1 MDGNSSD
8 REGGK
13 PAEGGGSGGG
23 GGGGSGEPRVRR
35 KMKTAAQ
42 LEALE
47 RTYKGES
54 FSYVYINR

>member
-8 REGGK
+8 REGEK
-13 PAEGGGSGGG
+13 PPEDGGNGGGSGA
-23 GGGGSGEPRVRR
+23 GEPKVRR

-47 RTYKGES
+47 RTYKGEIFLCS
-54 FSYVYINR
+54 IE